1 METLSPSSSSISAR
15 RESVTFDE
23 FSMQQ
28 SLLFT
33 DSLKDLK
40 NLRSQLYSAAEYF
53 ELSYSKDEQKQIVM
67 NTLKDYAVKALVNT
81 VDHLGSVSYKVNGL
95 IDEKVDEVSG
105 AELRV
110 SCIEQR
116 IRTCQEHIDR
126 EGRAQ
131 QSLVIAAP
139 KFHKRY
145 IIPVDEPLPE
155 SGRKATA
162 VNQERLFRPK
172 EDTESQQFRADFSSS
187 LRDRPPSFRKMRSLS
202 PSPTMRARSASPRK
216 GRSPS
221 PSPRPG
227 KWTTDKR
234 AISPLPTANPL
245 ARSGSFSVRPA
256 VLNSSNSARQLPV
269 EAHKS
274 VSMKL
279 HSERNDK
286 KEIERLPSKSKSF
299 LKTLLSRRRS
309 RKDEMLYSY
318 IDEY

>member
-1 METLSPSSSSISAR
+1 
-15 RESVTFDE
+15 
-23 FSMQQ
+23 
-28 SLLFT
+28 
-33 DSLKDLK
+33 
-40 NLRSQLYSAAEYF
+40 
-53 ELSYSKDEQKQIVM
+53 
-67 NTLKDYAVKALVNT
+67 
-81 VDHLGSVSYKVNGL
+81 
-95 IDEKVDEVSG
+95 
-105 AELRV
+105 
-110 SCIEQR
+110 
-116 IRTCQEHIDR
+116 
-126 EGRAQ
+126 
-131 QSLVIAAP
+131 
-139 KFHKRY
+139 
-145 IIPVDEPLPE
+145 
-155 SGRKATA
+155 
-162 VNQERLFRPK
+162 
-172 EDTESQQFRADFSSS
+172 
-187 LRDRPPSFRKMRSLS
+187 MRSLS

-279 HSERNDK
+279 HSERNDN